1 MNGNN
6 WLWFA
11 LFAFLVFCI
20 LSMLFMRRRKGRQH
34 DAVNEGAGNS
44 DK

>member
-11 LFAFLVFCI
+11 LFAFLIFCI
-20 LSMLFMRRRKGRQH
+20 LSMLFIGRQKGRQQ
-34 DAVNEGAGNS
+34 DVVNKDAGNS